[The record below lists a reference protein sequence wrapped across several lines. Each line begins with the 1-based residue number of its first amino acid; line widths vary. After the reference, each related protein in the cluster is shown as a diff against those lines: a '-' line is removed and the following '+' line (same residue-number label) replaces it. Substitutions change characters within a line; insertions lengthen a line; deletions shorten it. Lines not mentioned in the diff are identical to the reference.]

1 MAGAGDPERGGH
13 AAGAGGGGAARPSPA
28 RLRARAIAAGGAGL
42 VRPAASPPFFD
53 ALTLGLETLRRGLA
67 GDLAAEFD
75 GRRGFLFVP
84 VAFAVGVGLYL
95 GAEREPWLGAG
106 AALFALLAGLARAA
120 RERPAL
126 FFALAGLAAVA
137 AGFGAATLR
146 VAAIAHPV
154 LSRPLT
160 AVELSGFV
168 EQAEKRPDGARVV
181 LRVTA
186 LARAPV
192 VPERVRL
199 VLGGAPPPA
208 GGAHLTVRATLGPPA
223 GPALPGGYDFGQDA
237 WFEGIGATGFA
248 VGRPRV
254 SPAPQPPP
262 AGLRLRVA
270 LDHVR
275 QAMDS
280 RIAAALPGGTGA
292 IASAL
297 VTGSRDA
304 VPESVDETMRIS
316 GLYHVL
322 SISGLHMALVVAA
335 LFLAARAGLAAVPG
349 LALRRPIKAWAAVPA
364 AAGATFYLLLS
375 GAEVATQ
382 RSWLM
387 AMVVLAGVALGRP
400 AVTLRTL
407 ALAALAVLALSPAA
421 LVDPGTQMSF
431 AATLALVAGHERFAG
446 RIRRLGGPGGG
457 GRALRWSVA
466 VLLSSLVAALATA
479 PFAAYHFHR
488 MAPLSLIANLA
499 AAPIISFVVMPA
511 GMLGALLIPFGWD
524 GPAWRAMG
532 WGIEAMVAIAQWV
545 AAMPGA
551 DRGMAAFPPAALV
564 LVSFALL
571 ALCLLR
577 SRLALLAVPLFAAAV
592 LVTRATPLPAVLIDP
607 QGRTV
612 AVRDAGGRLA
622 LMGDRDGP
630 ALATRFAVQQWRAAE
645 GERPAAGAAASRAAA
660 GARSPPEAGAARCD
674 PLGCTLPLPE
684 GGLVA
689 YSRTR
694 DSLADDCRLARLV
707 VTRFAPPPDC
717 AARVIRTDPDG
728 LTGAIAIYIAP
739 APPTAPGETDPGV
752 ATPGRAPPETADRA
766 GAGAADEA
774 VTEAAAAAGVEM
786 EAMAAGPHAAGEETE
801 AARAEETMSAAGPA
815 VAAARTATSG
825 AAQAAAAGHPLP
837 ADRIASPGAGGAV
850 GYAPPADRI
859 ASPVAGAE
867 AGHAPPADQSP
878 PPVAGAGAAAGHT
891 PPAGQTAPTVAGA
904 AAGHAPP
911 AGQNPP
917 PVAGAGAG
925 AGIAAGGR
933 IAAGAGDDLPSR
945 VASVPAG
952 FIPSKATGGSPLVSR
967 SAMNQDVPRGSAPR
981 DETHPTAADSAAFT
995 VVFARDPA
1003 LRRPWLPPPDN
1014 PATTK
1019 AATSAATSN
1028 TATAKAAAAKGAP
1041 KAAVGN
1047 ATTAEAAPPE
1057 QPHTR
1062 RPKPAAP
1069 AR

>member
-1 MAGAGDPERGGH
+1 M
-13 AAGAGGGGAARPSPA
+13 
-28 RLRARAIAAGGAGL
+28 
-42 VRPAASPPFFD
+42 
-53 ALTLGLETLRRGLA
+53 
-67 GDLAAEFD
+67 
-75 GRRGFLFVP
+75 
-84 VAFAVGVGLYL
+84 
-95 GAEREPWLGAG
+95 GAG
-106 AALFALLAGLARAA
+106 AVLFGLLALLARAA

-146 VAAIAHPV
+146 VAAMAHPV
-154 LSRPLT
+154 LDRPLT

-168 EQAEKRPDGARVV
+168 EQTGRRPGGARIV

-192 VPERVRL
+192 APERVRL
-199 VLGGAPPPA
+199 VLGGAAPPA
-208 GGAHLTVRATLGPPA
+208 VGSHLTLRATLGPPA
-223 GPALPGGYDFGQDA
+223 GPAFPGGYDFGEDA

-254 SPAPQPPP
+254 TPPP
-262 AGLRLRVA
+262 APPSLGLRLRIA
-270 LDHVR
+270 LDEVR
-275 QAMDS
+275 QAMDA

-349 LALRRPIKAWAAVPA
+349 LALHRPIKAWAAVPA

-387 AMVVLAGVALGRP
+387 AMVVLAGVALNRP

-446 RIRRLGGPGGG
+446 HIRRLGGPGGG
-457 GRALRWSVA
+457 GRALRWGVA

-499 AAPIISFVVMPA
+499 AAPVISFVVMPA

-532 WGIEAMVAIAQWV
+532 WGIDAMIAIAEWV

-551 DRGMAAFPPAALV
+551 DRGMRAFPLAALV
-564 LVSFALL
+564 LVSLALV

-577 SRLALLAVPLFAAAV
+577 SRLALLAVPLAAAAA
-592 LVTRATPLPAVLIDP
+592 LVTRAAPQPAILIDT

-630 ALATRFAVQQWRAAE
+630 ALASRFAVQQWRAAE
-645 GERPAAGAAASRAAA
+645 GERPAATAATTSGAASAL
-660 GARSPPEAGAARCD
+660 PPEATAPRCD

-689 YSRTR
+689 YSRSR
-694 DSLADDCRLARLV
+694 NSLADDCRLARLV

-728 LTGAIAIYIAP
+728 LAGAIAVYIAP
-739 APPTAPGETDPGV
+739 TAHAAPAEAPPRLDAASAPEPG
-752 ATPGRAPPETADRA
+752 
-766 GAGAADEA
+766 
-774 VTEAAAAAGVEM
+774 
-786 EAMAAGPHAAGEETE
+786 
-801 AARAEETMSAAGPA
+801 
-815 VAAARTATSG
+815 
-825 AAQAAAAGHPLP
+825 L
-837 ADRIASPGAGGAV
+837 
-850 GYAPPADRI
+850 
-859 ASPVAGAE
+859 
-867 AGHAPPADQSP
+867 
-878 PPVAGAGAAAGHT
+878 
-891 PPAGQTAPTVAGA
+891 
-904 AAGHAPP
+904 
-911 AGQNPP
+911 
-917 PVAGAGAG
+917 
-925 AGIAAGGR
+925 
-933 IAAGAGDDLPSR
+933 IAAGAEEVVATGDVVTREVATGDLGGRDAATGDVGTGHPVTR
-945 VASVPAG
+945 DTATRGVGRGEAGQPAAPGDAAATGWRGAARAGRDAHASGSGEVPPAMAVPASPDSVLIDSAPG
-952 FIPSKATGGSPLVSR
+952 RSAPGNHFTGNSVAGRSASNRPLSSAPAFGASAASPL
-967 SAMNQDVPRGSAPR
+967 R
-981 DETHPTAADSAAFT
+981 DEATFT
-995 VVFARDPA
+995 VVYARDPA
-1003 LRRPWLPPPDN
+1003 QRRPWLPPPREPPTRVAQEDSPPEGVAQGRAT
-1014 PATTK
+1014 PAGGAPEK
-1019 AATSAATSN
+1019 ARSGRSGASQPARASPHPSRPRPENGAPAARPPEP
-1028 TATAKAAAAKGAP
+1028 ADDAAALGAD
-1041 KAAVGN
+1041 
-1047 ATTAEAAPPE
+1047 
-1057 QPHTR
+1057 Q
-1062 RPKPAAP
+1062 
-1069 AR
+1069 